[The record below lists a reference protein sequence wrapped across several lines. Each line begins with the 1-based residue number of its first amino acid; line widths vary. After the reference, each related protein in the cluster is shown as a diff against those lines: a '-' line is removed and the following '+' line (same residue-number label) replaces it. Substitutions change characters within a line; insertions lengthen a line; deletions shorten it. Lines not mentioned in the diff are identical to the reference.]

1 MEGGSWP
8 LGFGILD
15 VALPALGVVALIAL
29 IVGVI
34 ILVISSLKKEKE
46 QTDLSTT
53 EEDTP
58 Y

>member
-8 LGFGILD
+8 LGFGVLD
-15 VALPALGVVALIAL
+15 VAIPALGVVALIAL
-29 IVGVI
+29 IIGAI
-34 ILVISSLKKEKE
+34 FLILSSTKKEKE
-46 QTDLSTT
+46 QDDFSTT

>member
-15 VALPALGVVALIAL
+15 VAVPALGVLALVALV
-29 IVGVI
+29 VGVI
-34 ILVISSLKKEKE
+34 ILALSSAKKEKE
-46 QTDLSTT
+46 PTDLSGT